1 MIAKRVIPCL
11 DMKEGC
17 VVKGINF
24 DSLSY
29 AGDPV
34 YLAKKYYEDSAD
46 EIIFLDISASREKR
60 SAMIDVVAR
69 TAKVIFIPFT
79 VGGGIKSIG
88 DIRALLSAGADKVAL
103 NTNAFLNPDI
113 ISRSSRE
120 FGSQCIV
127 LAVDAKWNGKFY
139 EVFIYGGKEGTKCDA
154 LEWIRK
160 GAALGAGEI
169 LITSM
174 DRDGT
179 KKGFDTKLVSEV
191 CTSVNVPVIASGGAS
206 KPDDFLAAFV
216 AGADAALAA
225 SIFHYRNYS
234 VQDIKKY
241 LNEKGVVVR

>member
-24 DSLSY
+24 ESLAY

-34 YLAKKYYEDSAD
+34 ELAKKYYEDGAD
-46 EIIFLDISASREKR
+46 EIVFLDISASREKR
-60 SAMIDVVAR
+60 SAMVDVVAR

-79 VGGGIKSIG
+79 VGGGIKSVG
-88 DIRALLSAGADKVAL
+88 DIRSLLSAGADKVAL
-103 NTNAFLNPDI
+103 NTNAFLDPAM
-113 ISRSSRE
+113 ISRTSRE

-139 EVFIYGGKEGTKCDA
+139 EVFIYGGKEGTSCDV

-160 GAALGAGEI
+160 GTALGAGEI
-169 LITSM
+169 LITSV

-179 KKGFDTKLVSEV
+179 KKGFDTLLISEV
-191 CTSVNVPVIASGGAS
+191 CNSVNVPVIASGGAS
-206 KPDDFLAAFV
+206 KPDDFLAAFK

-225 SIFHYRNYS
+225 SIFHYGNYS

-241 LNEKGVVVR
+241 LNDIGVVVR

>member
-1 MIAKRVIPCL
+1 MISKRVIPCL
-11 DMKEGC
+11 DIKDGC
-17 VVKGINF
+17 VVKGVNF
-24 DSLSY
+24 DSIAY

-34 YLAKKYYEDSAD
+34 ELAKKYYEDGAD
-46 EIIFLDISASREKR
+46 ELVFLDISASIERR
-60 SAMIDVVAR
+60 ATMIDVVAR
-69 TAKVIFIPFT
+69 IAKVIFIPLT
-79 VGGGIKSIG
+79 VGGGIKSVS
-88 DIRALLSAGADKVAL
+88 DIRALLSAGADKIAL
-103 NTNAFLNPDI
+103 NTNAFLDPAM

-179 KKGFDTKLVSEV
+179 KKGFDTNLISKV
-191 CTSVNVPVIASGGAS
+191 CDSVNVPVIASGGAS
-206 KPDDFLAAFV
+206 KPDDFLAAFD
-216 AGADAALAA
+216 AGADGALAA
-225 SIFHYRNYS
+225 SIFHYGNYS